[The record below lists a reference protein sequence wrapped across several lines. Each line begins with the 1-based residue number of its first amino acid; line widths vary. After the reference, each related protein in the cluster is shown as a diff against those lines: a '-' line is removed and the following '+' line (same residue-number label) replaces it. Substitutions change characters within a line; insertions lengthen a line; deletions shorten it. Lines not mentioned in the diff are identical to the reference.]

1 MMDILNTINS
11 FVWGPPLMVLLIGTG
26 ILLTVRLG
34 LLQVIKLPTAL
45 KLILLQEIQA
55 TAISIALKPCVRRWQ
70 LLLAQVIS

>member
-34 LLQVIKLPTAL
+34 LLQVIKLP
-45 KLILLQEIQA
+45 IRIEIDFYCKKYRQRDINSFKA
-55 TAISIALKPCVRRWQ
+55 FVYGVGSYCWYR
-70 LLLAQVIS
+70 

>member
-1 MMDILNTINS
+1 MDILNTINS

-45 KLILLQEIQA
+45 KLIF
-55 TAISIALKPCVRRWQ
+55 TARNTGNGGRYQ
-70 LLLAQVIS
+70 